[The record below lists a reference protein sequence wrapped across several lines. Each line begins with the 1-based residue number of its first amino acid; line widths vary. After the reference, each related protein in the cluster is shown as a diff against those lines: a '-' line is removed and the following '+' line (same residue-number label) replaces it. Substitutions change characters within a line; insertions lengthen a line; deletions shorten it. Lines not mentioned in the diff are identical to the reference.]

1 MKFRVKKERKFLSG
15 KVWVS
20 ILIIAI
26 MVLSTAG
33 FLIGGRG
40 QSGSLSYNKHT
51 FTKEP
56 NGYYTN
62 LNGKN
67 VRFDFFPAEI
77 NETFADKG
85 AIDRIKNT
93 KMIYMT
99 SNFSGKYA
107 QTTEEIKYELSM
119 RLAREFGIYAASGFT
134 TNTSYKTMT
143 VSCSNA
149 TQFAPVVDFKEG
161 NNTGIRLEGNCVV
174 VEGNSN
180 SGFIALKDRLLYGM
194 HGIME

>member
-33 FLIGGRG
+33 FLLGRG
-40 QSGSLSYNKHT
+40 GESSSLSFNKHT
-51 FTKEP
+51 FTKES

-107 QTTEEIKYELSM
+107 QTEEEIKYELSI
-119 RLAREFGIYAASGFT
+119 RLAKEFSIYATSGFT

-143 VSCSNA
+143 VSCANA
-149 TQFAPVVDFKEG
+149 TQFTPVVDFREG
-161 NNTGIRLEGNCVV
+161 NSTGIRLEGNCVV
-174 VEGNSN
+174 VEGNSA

-194 HGIME
+194 YGIME